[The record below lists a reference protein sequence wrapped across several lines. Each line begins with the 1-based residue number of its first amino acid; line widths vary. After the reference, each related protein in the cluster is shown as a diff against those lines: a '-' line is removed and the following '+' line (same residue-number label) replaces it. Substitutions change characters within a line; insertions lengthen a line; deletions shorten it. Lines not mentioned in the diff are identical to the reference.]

1 MTNNNDIILNK
12 TKKNLNNLNINF
24 ILQPKNNNNM
34 LLINLYIFIM
44 YINLKLFSFKL
55 NNNLTTYK
63 ELLEKINEIDNNKNT
78 SQNELNSQNL
88 NIIYN
93 LMEYICYKGKFQI
106 DIFNSHIIIY
116 FLIFILRIIQKKVQ
130 KKKI

>member
-63 ELLEKINEIDNNKNT
+63 ELLEK
-78 SQNELNSQNL
+78 
-88 NIIYN
+88 
-93 LMEYICYKGKFQI
+93 LMK
-106 DIFNSHIIIY
+106 
-116 FLIFILRIIQKKVQ
+116 
-130 KKKI
+130 